1 MQHGLVSEN
10 YLESVH
16 FLRLPP
22 RWAKNCQ
29 GINTNGQRTSEMEFN
44 FTECQTHANETLR
57 CHFCPPGRQRF
68 HKMVTPSVSKCGE
81 KAAFSHTLESARTRL
96 PQRPA
101 APSALT
107 GLVVGLTLASLGS
120 PFAGPGQEAE
130 CAPRLDDGGALSTQ
144 QQRFPPLPE
153 ETAPGAEIHL

>member
-1 MQHGLVSEN
+1 MSGCSKDGAAQARNLPSSLGIAQMHGLLSEN

-22 RWAKNCQ
+22 RWAKNCR

-44 FTECQTHANETLR
+44 FTECQTNANETLR

-68 HKMVTPSVSKCGE
+68 HRMVTPSVSKCGE
-81 KAAFSHTLESARTRL
+81 KAEFSHTLESARTRL
-96 PQRPA
+96 PQRLA

-107 GLVVGLTLASLGS
+107 GFGGRPHSGLSRQSLCWTWARS
-120 PFAGPGQEAE
+120 
-130 CAPRLDDGGALSTQ
+130 
-144 QQRFPPLPE
+144 
-153 ETAPGAEIHL
+153 